1 MIRYFKTHF
10 STGFI
15 IVQIHQAPIVSF
27 GFSRVGESFGQ
38 RGSRSDVGRTATP
51 FPSVSTGSHRTS
63 SITCVGISSV
73 GGVARPMGPAH
84 GSDQVLAA
92 PFGRIATAR
101 ADSSL
106 AARLGD
112 SVRQA
117 GAPHCIQ
124 ISRFSASCKKKKQKG
139 STTVVMII
147 RSKRR
152 IHQTFFLHW
161 KIAIGWRKGK
171 YKVVAFILY
180 NLDTAHH
187 TE

>member
-1 MIRYFKTHF
+1 
-10 STGFI
+10 
-15 IVQIHQAPIVSF
+15 
-27 GFSRVGESFGQ
+27 
-38 RGSRSDVGRTATP
+38 
-51 FPSVSTGSHRTS
+51 
-63 SITCVGISSV
+63 
-73 GGVARPMGPAH
+73 MGPAH

-152 IHQTFFLHW
+152 IHQTFFY
-161 KIAIGWRKGK
+161 IGKLPLAGAKENIKLWLLF
-171 YKVVAFILY
+171 YTI
-180 NLDTAHH
+180 
-187 TE
+187 

>member
-1 MIRYFKTHF
+1 
-10 STGFI
+10 
-15 IVQIHQAPIVSF
+15 
-27 GFSRVGESFGQ
+27 
-38 RGSRSDVGRTATP
+38 
-51 FPSVSTGSHRTS
+51 
-63 SITCVGISSV
+63 
-73 GGVARPMGPAH
+73 MGPAH

-152 IHQTFFLHW
+152 IHQTFFFLHW